1 MADNSLAVRDP
12 YLWHNDDVLK
22 NLLEIHDSAQLR
34 KAELAFSA
42 ARLATLELGNGV
54 IGLPRLCHIHRTLFQ
69 DIYSWAGELRTI
81 DIWRDETPYCHCEYI
96 EKEGNVLMSALEEER
111 GLANLS
117 QEEFVA
123 RIAHYYCEIYVL
135 HPFRAG
141 NGRAQRI
148 FFEQLALH
156 AGYLLN
162 WDVLDREA
170 WHTAIVTGV
179 AGDLAP
185 LTAQFAKVVSPAK
198 LDKSL

>member
-12 YLWHNDDVLK
+12 YLWHNDSVLK
-22 NLLEIHDSAQLR
+22 NRLDIHDEAQLR
-34 KAELAFSA
+34 KAELAFSS
-42 ARLATLELGNGV
+42 ARLATLELGPRS

-69 DIYSWAGELRTI
+69 DLYSWAGELRTI

-96 EKEGNVLMSALEEER
+96 EKEGNTLMQALEEER
-111 GLANLS
+111 GLADLPA
-117 QEEFVA
+117 ETFTA
-123 RIAHYYCEIYVL
+123 RIAHYYCEIFVL

-156 AGYLLN
+156 AGYQLSWETLE
-162 WDVLDREA
+162 RETWRA
-170 WHTAIVTGV
+170 AISAGV
-179 AGDLAP
+179 AGDLDP

-198 LDKSL
+198 IL

>member
-22 NLLEIHDSAQLR
+22 NRLEIHDAAQLR

-42 ARLATLELGNGV
+42 ARLATLDPGPRTP
-54 IGLPRLCHIHRTLFQ
+54 GLPRLRHIHRTLFQ
-69 DIYSWAGELRTI
+69 DLYSWAGELRTI

-96 EKEGNVLMSALEEER
+96 EKEGNALMSALEEEQ
-111 GLANLS
+111 GLTELDTDA
-117 QEEFVA
+117 FVA
-123 RIAHYYCEIYVL
+123 RLANYYCELYVL

-156 AGYLLN
+156 AGYLLE
-162 WDVLDREA
+162 WDRLEPEPWQKAIREA
-170 WHTAIVTGV
+170 V
-179 AGDLAP
+179 AGDLAA
-185 LTAQFAKVVSPAK
+185 LTAQLTKVVSPAR
-198 LDKSL
+198 

>member
-1 MADNSLAVRDP
+1 MVDNSLAVRDP
-12 YLWHNDDVLK
+12 YLWHNDNVLK
-22 NLLEIHDSAQLR
+22 NRLDIHDEAQLR

-42 ARLATLELGNGV
+42 ARLATVELGQRS

-69 DIYSWAGELRTI
+69 DLYSWAGELRTI

-96 EKEGNVLMSALEEER
+96 EKEGNTLMQALEEER
-111 GLANLS
+111 GLADLE
-117 QEEFVA
+117 QEAFVA
-123 RIAHYYCEIYVL
+123 RIAHYYCEIFVL

-156 AGYLLN
+156 AGYQLSWETLER
-162 WDVLDREA
+162 DA
-170 WHTAIVTGV
+170 WRAAISAGV

-198 LDKSL
+198 VLQ

>member
-12 YLWHNDDVLK
+12 YLWHNDSVLK
-22 NLLEIHDSAQLR
+22 NRLDIHDEAQLR
-34 KAELAFSA
+34 KAELAFST
-42 ARLATLELGNGV
+42 ARVATLELGPRS

-69 DIYSWAGELRTI
+69 DLYAWAGELRTV

-96 EKEGNVLMSALEEER
+96 EKEGNTLMQALEAER
-111 GLANLS
+111 GLADLP
-117 QEEFVA
+117 QDEFVA
-123 RIAHYYCEIYVL
+123 RIAHYYCEIFVL

-156 AGYLLN
+156 AGYLLTWEN
-162 WDVLDREA
+162 LERDA
-170 WHTAIVTGV
+170 WRAAISAGV

-185 LTAQFAKVVSPAK
+185 LTAQFAKVVSVAK
-198 LDKSL
+198 VL

>member
-22 NLLEIHDSAQLR
+22 NLLEIHDVAQLR

-42 ARLATLELGNGV
+42 ARLATLALGPATP
-54 IGLPRLCHIHRTLFQ
+54 GLPHLRHIHRTLFQ

-81 DIWRDETPYCHCEYI
+81 DIWRDDTPYCHCEYI
-96 EKEGNVLMSALEEER
+96 ENEGNALMSALEEEE
-111 GLANLS
+111 GLCDLDP
-117 QEEFVA
+117 QTFVA

-156 AGYLLN
+156 AGFS
-162 WDVLDREA
+162 LDWRDIDPEQ
-170 WHTAIVTGV
+170 WV
-179 AGDLAP
+179 AANQSGATGDLSA
-185 LTAQFAKVVSPAK
+185 LNAIFAKVVSEARE
-198 LDKSL
+198 SE

>member
-12 YLWHNDDVLK
+12 YLWQNDNVLK
-22 NLLEIHDSAQLR
+22 NRLDIHDEAQLR
-34 KAELAFSA
+34 KAELAFSS
-42 ARLATLELGNGV
+42 ARLATLELGPRS

-69 DIYSWAGELRTI
+69 DLYSWAGELRTI

-96 EKEGNVLMSALEEER
+96 EKEGNALMQALEEER
-111 GLANLS
+111 GLADLAV
-117 QEEFVA
+117 ETFAA
-123 RIAHYYCEIYVL
+123 RIAHYYCEIFVL

-156 AGYLLN
+156 AGYQLA
-162 WDVLDREA
+162 WDTLERDEWRA
-170 WHTAIVTGV
+170 AISAGV

-198 LDKSL
+198 IL

>member
-12 YLWHNDDVLK
+12 YLWHNDSVLK
-22 NLLEIHDSAQLR
+22 NRLDIHDEAQLR
-34 KAELAFSA
+34 KAELAFSS
-42 ARLATLELGNGV
+42 ARLATLELGPRS

-69 DIYSWAGELRTI
+69 DLYSWAGELRTI

-96 EKEGNVLMSALEEER
+96 EKEGNTLMQALEEER
-111 GLANLS
+111 GLADLPV
-117 QEEFVA
+117 ETFTA
-123 RIAHYYCEIYVL
+123 RIAHYYCEIFVL

-156 AGYLLN
+156 AGYQLSWETLE
-162 WDVLDREA
+162 REA
-170 WHTAIVTGV
+170 WRAAISAGV
-179 AGDLAP
+179 AGDLDP

-198 LDKSL
+198 IL